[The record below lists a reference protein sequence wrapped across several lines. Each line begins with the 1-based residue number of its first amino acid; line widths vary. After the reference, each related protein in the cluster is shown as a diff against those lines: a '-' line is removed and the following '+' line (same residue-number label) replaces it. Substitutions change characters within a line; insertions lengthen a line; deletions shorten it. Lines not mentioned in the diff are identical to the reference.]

1 MFRTVR
7 RLTSRVVAGRP
18 TQQEQEGISI
28 PHGTFHDGE
37 TNVACAYSAPGGFF
51 HGGEPIY
58 TLKGDSA

>member
-1 MFRTVR
+1 M
-7 RLTSRVVAGRP
+7 SRVVAGRP
-18 TQQEQEGISI
+18 TQQEQVGISI

-58 TLKGDSA
+58 TQKGDSA